1 MAFLRLGA
9 LANLLSDPLVNGF
22 TTAAA
27 IHVIVTQLKDLI
39 GVPLPKHKGAFKLVY
54 TVYYFFKSMPEA
66 NVAVVIFSAC
76 VILCMS
82 ICNEV
87 LKPWLSKKCRFPLPA
102 ELLAVV
108 SGTLLCRYLNLEE
121 RYDIKTVGQ
130 IPLGLPPPEFP
141 PLGLFPLVFVDSIA
155 IAVVSYSI
163 VVSMG
168 LIFAKKHAYEIF
180 PNQEL
185 FAMGISNIVGGC
197 FQCIPIACSLSRSLM
212 QDQTGGVTQIAS
224 LISAGLIMSIL
235 LWCSPF
241 FETLPK
247 VGYIYSLRDCCKIL
261 FFFSVF

>member
-9 LANLLSDPLVNGF
+9 LANLLSEPLVNGF

-27 IHVIVTQLKDLI
+27 IHVIVSQLKDLI
-39 GVPLPKHKGAFKLVY
+39 GVPLPRHKGAFKLVY
-54 TVYYFFKSMPEA
+54 TVYYFFEAIPRA
-66 NVAVVIFSAC
+66 NVAVVIFSGC
-76 VILCMS
+76 VILFMC
-82 ICNEV
+82 ICNEL
-87 LKPWLSKKCRFPLPA
+87 LKPWLSKKCRFPIPA

-108 SGTLLCRYLNLEE
+108 TGTLLSRYLNLEE
-121 RYDIKTVGQ
+121 RYNIKSVGN
-130 IPLGLPPPEFP
+130 IPLGLQPPEFP

-168 LIFAKKHAYEIF
+168 LIFAKKHSYEIF

-197 FQCIPIACSLSRSLM
+197 FQCIPIACSLSRSMM

-224 LISAGLIMSIL
+224 LISAGLIMAIL

-247 VGYIYSLRDCCKIL
+247 VSLYFVKFLSQTHAR
-261 FFFSVF
+261 